1 MDQKGQFKKQRRREE
16 RTRKGN
22 GARRKGKS
30 NNKELTYQI
39 KMKCRIGFKIN
50 LIYFRILEE
59 NKRKMKGKTKKNET
73 EEYEI
78 QNKVKHINGNQ
89 N

>member
-1 MDQKGQFKKQRRREE
+1 
-16 RTRKGN
+16 
-22 GARRKGKS
+22 
-30 NNKELTYQI
+30 
-39 KMKCRIGFKIN
+39 MKCRIGFKIN